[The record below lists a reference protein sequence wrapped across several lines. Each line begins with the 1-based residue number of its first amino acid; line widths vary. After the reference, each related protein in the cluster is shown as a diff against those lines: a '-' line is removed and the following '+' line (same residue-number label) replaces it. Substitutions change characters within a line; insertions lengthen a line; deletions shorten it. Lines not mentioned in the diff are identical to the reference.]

1 MRKFGHLCQVAAL
14 VALPLAIIL
23 QLQNAIDLRTMLAI
37 LLAGVCLFY
46 IGRLVEGYA
55 KS

>member
-1 MRKFGHLCQVAAL
+1 MRKFGHLLQVVAL
-14 VALPLAIIL
+14 VTLPLSIIL
-23 QLQNAIDLRTMLAI
+23 QLQNAIDLRNMLRI
-37 LLAGVCLFY
+37 LLASVCLFY